1 MATGKRY
8 FWIKLKD
15 TFFTSDTVDFLM
27 QQQNGAEYVVLYQML
42 CMKTANTNGRMERK
56 LGEVIIPYDEA
67 KIQRDCKF
75 FSIDTVRV
83 ALNLYKKL
91 GLVYED
97 KNGALVIT
105 NHNEMVGSE
114 TDYANQKRNQR
125 LQGVDNVHLLSTP
138 MSTECPENVHE
149 NVHTDIEKDKEI
161 EIDIEKE
168 KEIEIEI
175 EQEIDSCSDRC
186 TETVKNDRS
195 VPKKTPSSFSI
206 ILNDGS
212 FYNVSQED
220 IDEYKRLYP
229 NVNIEQSLRNM
240 AGWSNANT
248 TRRKTIR
255 GVKRFISAWLMREQ
269 DSGKSSKK
277 TPARDLEYPDED
289 DIY

>member
-42 CMKTANTNGRMERK
+42 CMKTANTSGRMERK

-83 ALNLYKKL
+83 ALSLYRKL

-97 KNGALVIT
+97 KNGTLVIA

-149 NVHTDIEKDKEI
+149 NVHTDIEIDK
-161 EIDIEKE
+161 EKE
-168 KEIEIEI
+168 KEIRDRDRDRDRMNESEDTASAPAPAKRHQYGTYHNVLFTDEEFAKLQEEFPDW
-175 EQEIDSCSDRC
+175 EQRVERLSEYIASKGAKY
-186 TETVKNDRS
+186 KNH
-195 VPKKTPSSFSI
+195 
-206 ILNDGS
+206 L
-212 FYNVSQED
+212 
-220 IDEYKRLYP
+220 
-229 NVNIEQSLRNM
+229 
-240 AGWSNANT
+240 A
-248 TRRKTIR
+248 TIR
-255 GVKRFISAWLMREQ
+255 AWARKDKEHPDKPKEQ
-269 DSGKSSKK
+269 N
-277 TPARDLEYPDED
+277 PALNYAQRTYDEHAFD
-289 DIY
+289 DIFEDLS

>member
-83 ALNLYKKL
+83 ALSLYRKL

-97 KNGALVIT
+97 KNGTLVIA

-138 MSTECPENVHE
+138 MSTECPENVHK
-149 NVHTDIEKDKEI
+149 NVHTDIEK
-161 EIDIEKE
+161 EKE
-168 KEIEIEI
+168 KEKEK
-175 EQEIDSCSDRC
+175 DS
-186 TETVKNDRS
+186 
-195 VPKKTPSSFSI
+195 SI
-206 ILNDGS
+206 ISDDERPDFNTIEVYATSNLEYMSAGNMEQLVS
-212 FYNVSQED
+212 FLDDLPENVIRYA
-220 IDEYKRLYP
+220 IDCACANGKRKWSYVSKILQ
-229 NVNIEQSLRNM
+229 NWLEAGVRTLGDAKAKTESWSKEKKAKEQS
-240 AGWSNANT
+240 
-248 TRRKTIR
+248 
-255 GVKRFISAWLMREQ
+255 
-269 DSGKSSKK
+269 DSGGGS
-277 TPARDLEYPDED
+277 PWVF
-289 DIY
+289 